1 MERNDPFKKISVGL
15 LAFSAGMWTSIGV
28 RSCAD
33 ETTKE
38 RIADIQE
45 HNAQIE
51 EQLEHDFPGIGRL
64 VLNDE
69 TDTFEFH
76 VSREQSSQT
85 CTGKYSV
92 GENRE
97 ASVADDV
104 TCSETIALGKN

>member
-33 ETTKE
+33 ETIKE
-38 RIADIQE
+38 RITDVQV
-45 HNAQIE
+45 HNAQIAQE
-51 EQLEHDFPGIGRL
+51 LSHDFPGMGRL

-76 VSREQSSQT
+76 VSREQSSLN
-85 CTGKYSV
+85 CTGEYTV
-92 GENRE
+92 GENGE
-97 ASVADDV
+97 ASVAEDV